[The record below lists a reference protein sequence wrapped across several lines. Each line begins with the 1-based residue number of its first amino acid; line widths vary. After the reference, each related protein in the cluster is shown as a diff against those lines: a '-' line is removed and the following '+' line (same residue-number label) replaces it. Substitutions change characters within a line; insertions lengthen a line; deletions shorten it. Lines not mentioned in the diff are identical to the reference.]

1 MNVFFHPDF
10 YQVYTSDP
18 AADPG
23 RMEAIVQA
31 IESEVTFI
39 TPNPANE
46 EDLRLVHPQEHIDW
60 VKKQGLYEIAA
71 LAAGGAIEAAVAG
84 LNQPSFGLIRPPG
97 HHASA
102 NSCWGF
108 CYFNNMAVA
117 VMVAMQKH
125 QVRTACI
132 LDIDMHYGDGTDNIL
147 GHQKNISIFNPE
159 TNNRNLYLKQVE
171 KFMANCNADLIGIS
185 AGFDNHID
193 DWGGVLH
200 TSDYFDIG
208 CMVARSARQNQGGC
222 FGVLEGGYN
231 HAVLGQNVRAL
242 IQGLSSC
249 K

>member
-39 TPNPANE
+39 TPQPANE
-46 EDLRLVHPQEHIDW
+46 TDIKLVHPREHLDW
-60 VKKQGLYEIAA
+60 VKKQGLYDIAA
-71 LAAGGAIEAAVAG
+71 LAAGAAIETAIAG
-84 LNQPSFGLIRPPG
+84 LDEPSFGLIRPPG

-108 CYFNNMAVA
+108 CYFNNMAIA
-117 VMVAMQKH
+117 VEAAIKKSL
-125 QVRTACI
+125 VRTACV

-147 GHQKNISIFNPE
+147 GHQRNVSVFNPE
-159 TNNRNLYLKQVE
+159 TNDRSLYLKQVE
-171 KFMANCNADLIGIS
+171 NFLNNCHADLIGIS

-200 TSDYFDIG
+200 TSDYVDIG
-208 CMVARSARQNQGGC
+208 RMVVKAAKRNKGGC
-222 FGVLEGGYN
+222 FGLLEGGYN

-242 IQGLSSC
+242 IQGLSN
-249 K
+249 KE